1 MLLSTFILPFT
12 GVCTFNEK
20 KMHLSPHA
28 LEQIGAALQA
38 MLRESAVQVFL
49 RLL

>member
-12 GVCTFNEK
+12 GAYTFNEEK
-20 KMHLSPHA
+20 VHLAPHD
-28 LEQIGAALQA
+28 LEQIGVALEA

>member
-1 MLLSTFILPFT
+1 MLLSAFVLPFI
-12 GVCTFNEK
+12 GVRTLNEE
-20 KMHLSPHA
+20 KMRLAPHA
-28 LEQIGAALQA
+28 LEKKGAAPQA

>member
-12 GVCTFNEK
+12 WVRTLNEEKVC
-20 KMHLSPHA
+20 LAPHA
-28 LEQIGAALQA
+28 LEQKGAAPQA
-38 MLRESAVQVFL
+38 MLRESTVQVFL

>member
-12 GVCTFNEK
+12 GVRTFNEEK
-20 KMHLSPHA
+20 LHLAPHD
-28 LEQIGAALQA
+28 LEQIGAAPQA
-38 MLRESAVQVFL
+38 MLRESVVKVFL

>member
-12 GVCTFNEK
+12 GVRTLNEEK
-20 KMHLSPHA
+20 VRLAPHV
-28 LEQIGAALQA
+28 LEQKGAGSHT
-38 MLRESAVQVFL
+38 MLRESAVKVFL